1 MASSG
6 FRSRLRWSAPAM
18 ALILFAI
25 GFSVWASKQPA
36 YDEMASA
43 PDTGLA
49 ANSEQPA
56 AIRIEAVKVQRGDL
70 PLRAEATGY
79 LEPWRKVEIRSE
91 AAGRVVRRIVEEGSS
106 VGAGVLLVLLDDREQ
121 RLEIEEAQ
129 ADWLKSQANYAVQ
142 YGTPGSWSELRPKTS
157 GAPAGSPD
165 EVQRVEKLVREGLL
179 PERELSEAK
188 RLLETDRLLSGSRQG
203 EVRAATSGLTQAE
216 QRLER
221 SRLALERMRIVA
233 PFAGRVA
240 DLAVEAGQQ
249 ISPGDVLFTLLQDDR
264 LKVDVDVLEAD
275 IVRIRPGAP
284 ARVRV
289 PSADNLV
296 LDGAVHTINPQVSS
310 ETGTGKVTVAIPNP
324 RHLLLAGLFASV
336 EIETDRLGG
345 RLLVPASALLSRQ
358 GRDLVFRIE
367 QGRAL
372 WSYVQVGKRSG
383 DLVEV
388 TEGVSEG
395 ELVATGGHFALA
407 HEAPVEAV
415 PPESARSDSGSVR
428 SGAALWKPGSEL

>member
-1 MASSG
+1 MARPG

-18 ALILFAI
+18 GLMLLAI
-25 GFSVWASKQPA
+25 GYSGWASRHPEREETRADLPA
-36 YDEMASA
+36 VE
-43 PDTGLA
+43 
-49 ANSEQPA
+49 EPA
-56 AIRIEAVKVQRGDL
+56 AARVEAVKVERGDL

-91 AAGRVVRRIVEEGSS
+91 AAGRVVRRTVEEGSS
-106 VGAGVLLVLLDDREQ
+106 VGAGSLLVLLDDREQ
-121 RLEIEEAQ
+121 RIEIEEAQ

-142 YGTPGSWSELRPKTS
+142 YGSPGSWSDLRAQ
-157 GAPAGSPD
+157 GQDAPAGNPD
-165 EVQRVEKLVREGLL
+165 EVQRVERLVREGLL
-179 PERELSEAK
+179 PEKDLREAK
-188 RLLETDRLLSGSRQG
+188 RRIEVGRLLSGDRQG
-203 EVRAATSGLTQAE
+203 EVRAASSGLAQAE
-216 QRLER
+216 QKLER
-221 SRLALERMRIVA
+221 SRLALERTRIVA

-249 ISPGDVLFTLLQDDR
+249 ISPGDILFTLLQDDQ

-296 LDGAVHTINPQVSS
+296 LKGTVHTVNPQVSS

-324 RHLLLAGLFASV
+324 GRLLLSGLFASV
-336 EIETDRLGG
+336 ELETDRLRN

-367 QGRAL
+367 EGRAL

-383 DLVEV
+383 DLVEL
-388 TEGVSEG
+388 TEGADEG
-395 ELVATGGHFALA
+395 DLVAAGGHFTLA

-415 PPESARSDSGSVR
+415 LPLPQGR
-428 SGAALWKPGSEL
+428 

>member
-1 MASSG
+1 MASPG
-6 FRSRLRWSAPAM
+6 FRSRLRWFAPAM

-36 YDEMASA
+36 YDEMAST
-43 PDTGLA
+43 PDTGVVA
-49 ANSEQPA
+49 TSEQPA
-56 AIRIEAVKVQRGDL
+56 ATRIEAVKVQRGDL

-91 AAGRVVRRIVEEGSS
+91 AAGRVVRRTVEEGSP
-106 VGAGVLLVLLDDREQ
+106 VGAGALLVLLDDREQ
-121 RLEIEEAQ
+121 RIEIQEAQ

-142 YGTPGSWSELRPKTS
+142 YGTPGSWSDLRAKAS
-157 GAPAGSPD
+157 AAPAGSP
-165 EVQRVEKLVREGLL
+165 EEIQQVEKLVREGLL

-188 RLLETDRLLSGSRQG
+188 RRLETDRLLSGSRQG
-203 EVRAATSGLTQAE
+203 EVRAATSGLAQAE

-221 SRLALERMRIVA
+221 SRLALERTRIVA
-233 PFAGRVA
+233 PFAGRVS

-296 LDGAVHTINPQVSS
+296 LEGIVHTINPQVSS

-324 RHLLLAGLFASV
+324 RHLLLSGLFASV
-336 EIETDRLGG
+336 ELETDRLRD
-345 RLLVPASALLSRQ
+345 RLLVPASALLARQ

-367 QGRAL
+367 GGRAL
-372 WSYVQVGKRSG
+372 WSYVEVGKRSG
-383 DLVEV
+383 DLLEIL
-388 TEGVSEG
+388 EGLEEG
-395 ELVATGGHFALA
+395 SVVATGSHFALA
-407 HEAPVEAV
+407 HEAPVEV
-415 PPESARSDSGSVR
+415 VSPPGEPSDNRIGH
-428 SGAALWKPGSEL
+428 

>member
-1 MASSG
+1 MASPG

-36 YDEMASA
+36 YDEMAST
-43 PDTGLA
+43 PETGVVA
-49 ANSEQPA
+49 TSEQPA
-56 AIRIEAVKVQRGDL
+56 ATRIEAVKVQRGDL

-91 AAGRVVRRIVEEGSS
+91 AAGRVVRRTVEEGSS
-106 VGAGVLLVLLDDREQ
+106 VGAGALLVLLDDREQ
-121 RLEIEEAQ
+121 RIEIQEAQ

-142 YGTPGSWSELRPKTS
+142 YGTPGSWSDLRAKAS
-157 GAPAGSPD
+157 AAPAGSP
-165 EVQRVEKLVREGLL
+165 EEIQQVEKLVREGLL

-188 RLLETDRLLSGSRQG
+188 RRLETDRLLSGSRQG
-203 EVRAATSGLTQAE
+203 EVRAATSGLAQAE

-221 SRLALERMRIVA
+221 SRLALERTRIVA
-233 PFAGRVA
+233 PFAGRVS

-296 LDGAVHTINPQVSS
+296 LEGIVHTINPQVSS

-324 RHLLLAGLFASV
+324 RHLLLSGLFASV
-336 EIETDRLGG
+336 ELETDRLRD
-345 RLLVPASALLSRQ
+345 RLLVPASALLARQ

-367 QGRAL
+367 EGRAL
-372 WSYVQVGKRSG
+372 WSYVEVGKRSG
-383 DLVEV
+383 DLLEIL
-388 TEGVSEG
+388 EGLEEG
-395 ELVATGGHFALA
+395 SVVATGSHFALA
-407 HEAPVEAV
+407 HEAPVEV
-415 PPESARSDSGSVR
+415 VSPPGEPSDNRIGH
-428 SGAALWKPGSEL
+428 